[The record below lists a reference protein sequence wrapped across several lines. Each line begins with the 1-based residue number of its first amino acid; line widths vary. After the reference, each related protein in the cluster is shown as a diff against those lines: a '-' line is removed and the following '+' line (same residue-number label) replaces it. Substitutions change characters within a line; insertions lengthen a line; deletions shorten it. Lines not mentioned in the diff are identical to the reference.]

1 MYVCVLFTY
10 FDYLFDH
17 KESRKLWEEIYR
29 SCVIQISYHALC
41 SSSLTFSFKYTIL
54 VSKVVVQ
61 SSLWLWLYGVNC

>member
-29 SCVIQISYHALC
+29 SCVIQIYTMHYALVH
-41 SSSLTFSFKYTIL
+41 SLLALNTQF
-54 VSKVVVQ
+54 
-61 SSLWLWLYGVNC
+61 